1 MSTRLWRRWRKDAP
15 CSGPP
20 DSEDRA
26 QMDVPEHAG
35 ATDAEKASLV
45 VRQIDRWI
53 ASMERLRL
61 ADYVR
66 YVDDRKRLF
75 WTSFFSGVARG
86 VGMAVGFTILGA
98 ILVIVLQDLAR
109 HNLPL
114 IGDMLAQIVSVVQK
128 QLE

>member
-1 MSTRLWRRWRKDAP
+1 MNARLWRRWCKDAP

-98 ILVIVLQDLAR
+98 MLVIMLQRLASR
-109 HNLPL
+109 NLPV
-114 IGDMLAQIVSVVQK
+114 IGDFLAQIVSIVQRR
-128 QLE
+128 LE